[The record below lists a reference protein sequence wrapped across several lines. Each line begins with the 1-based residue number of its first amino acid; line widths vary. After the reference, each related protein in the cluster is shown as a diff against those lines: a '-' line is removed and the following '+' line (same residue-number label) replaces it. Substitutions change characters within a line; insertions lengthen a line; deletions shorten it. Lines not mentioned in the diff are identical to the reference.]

1 MNFSEKMSVFRR
13 VTQSKPEPDVRTVTN
28 TVFPALAGAML
39 SSAEAM
45 SYVLIKQVQELENA
59 GKFDTQMRFWVWRNF
74 KVAVFKLVEAFT
86 KVAKTNREL
95 FLEAISN
102 NGIETVIAMFI
113 WTAEPS
119 DRDAYEMVELF
130 MEAMTDS
137 ELNKTRYPIDY
148 QKVYRMFHYFIDKFG
163 LQILRDRCDE
173 RDSARIMDAIEVY
186 MDGMYDNAKGE
197 YTLQEINNF
206 IVSRF
211 KSETFEWKYNFIHS
225 IFLDT
230 FSK

>member
-1 MNFSEKMSVFRR
+1 MNFSEKIDIFRR
-13 VTQSKPEPDVRTVTN
+13 VSQSKPEPNVRAVTS

-74 KVAVFKLVEAFT
+74 KVAIFKLVESFT
-86 KVAKTNREL
+86 QVARTNKEI
-95 FLEAISN
+95 FLEAISKE
-102 NGIETVIAMFI
+102 GIETVIAMFI

-119 DRDAYEMVELF
+119 NRDSYEMVELF
-130 MEAMTDS
+130 IQTMTDS
-137 ELNKTRYPIDY
+137 ELNRTKYPIDY

-163 LQILRDRCDE
+163 LQIIRDRCDVQ
-173 RDSARIMDAIEVY
+173 DSARIMDAIEVY
-186 MDGMYDNAKGE
+186 MNAMYESRRGE

-211 KSETFEWKYNFIHS
+211 KSESFEWKYNFLHTV
-225 IFLDT
+225 FLDT